1 MEPEARYTVVGT
13 AVLIL
18 VALVVAAVL
27 WLRSS
32 GGGGTDR
39 QYKIYFVNQSLEGL
53 EVRSDV
59 RMRGIRVGSVTGFT
73 FSSRRRGA
81 VEVFIRV
88 DSSAPVR
95 QSTEAVVERHLI
107 TGLASVRLVN
117 PSELS
122 PLLTM
127 TPEDEPYPV
136 IAEGESVYE
145 QLSESVNQLAQRT
158 DETMQRITATL
169 SPENQAAL
177 SEVLKNLRSMT
188 RDADKAVLAAAGAAG
203 EVRGAAEEVRNLA
216 ASIAA
221 DARTLTARY
230 DALGKQA
237 GVSITDVA
245 GEVKAMRQHVA
256 RLAERADRLMA
267 SGDVELRTTAQAL
280 RNAADALAAA
290 GGRLRDPGQVLYGPP
305 QGALGPGEARR

>member
-1 MEPEARYTVVGT
+1 MEPEARYTLVGT

-88 DSSAPVR
+88 DSAAPVR
-95 QSTEAVVERHLI
+95 QSTEAIVDRNLI
-107 TGLASVRLVN
+107 TGLANIRLVN

-122 PLLTM
+122 PLLTA
-127 TPEDEPYPV
+127 TPEDESYPV
-136 IAEGESVYE
+136 IAEGESTYE
-145 QLSESVNQLAQRT
+145 QLSESVSQLAQRT

-169 SPENQAAL
+169 STENQAAL
-177 SEVLKNLRSMT
+177 TEVLKNLRALT
-188 RDADKAVLAAAGAAG
+188 RDADKTIVAAAGAAG
-203 EVRGAAEEVRNLA
+203 EVRGAAEDMRKLA
-216 ASIAA
+216 ASLAE

-237 GVSITDVA
+237 NTSVTDIA
-245 GEVKAMRQHVA
+245 GEVKAMRQDVA
-256 RLAERADRLMA
+256 RLADRADRLLA
-267 SGDVELRTTAQAL
+267 SGDVELRSTAQAL

-290 GGRLRDPGQVLYGPP
+290 GGRLRDPGQVIYGPP
-305 QGALGPGEARR
+305 QGALGPGEGRR